1 MPHPDL
7 RVIMANEYVARDP
20 RTGKVIKNKER
31 TVELDIRSLQPME
44 GAWQRIPVYE
54 ILKLASGNI
63 EQLQLSLTNGGGF
76 VRRIDGIMALSRV
89 YENLIPKAHETLLD
103 ALDDDDSEIRI
114 AGLEVMPSFSLKL
127 HTDLMIY
134 LSDRL
139 QDNDLNVRLTAM
151 QTLQKMSPI
160 FPSGCEDILRRE
172 LRHKD
177 KNHRKSAF
185 EALRL
190 TSIAWPESGCLH
202 LDELI
207 REDEV
212 DLRRRGSKILRN
224 IAAKGG
230 PTGWDL
236 IGWSLEDE
244 DAQVRRNASQCLVTL
259 ANSEPRIAL
268 ILVEHALNDD
278 DTKVRNSVIRAMK
291 KLDMQSPRVT
301 DMILRGARSRDLNL
315 RTACISQLSIILTG
329 DRLRES
335 AAELLRQETDPA
347 LRKRLT
353 ALSIDL
359 ELDGTETEKNR
370 FLAPVEKVDDDE
382 IQEFTMPIKPDKP
395 KGEHDKQKASRPKP
409 EDLR

>member
-1 MPHPDL
+1 MVDGY
-7 RVIMANEYVARDP
+7 IARDP
-20 RTGKVIKNKER
+20 RTGKIIQQRKKSAEM
-31 TVELDIRSLQPME
+31 DIRSLQPSE
-44 GAWQRIPVYE
+44 GPWQRIPIFQ
-54 ILKLASGNI
+54 ILELAEGKT
-63 EQLQLSLTNGGGF
+63 ERLELSLTNGGGF
-76 VRRIDGIMALSRV
+76 VKRTDGIKALARV
-89 YENLIPKAHETLLD
+89 YENSIPRAHEILLE
-103 ALDDDDSEIRI
+103 ALDDDDVEIRI

-139 QDNDLNVRLTAM
+139 QDENLNVRKIAM

-160 FPSGCEDILRRE
+160 FPSGCEEILRRE
-172 LRHKD
+172 LRS
-177 KNHRKSAF
+177 KNKGHRKNAF
-185 EALRL
+185 ETLKL
-190 TSIAWPESGCLH
+190 TSIAWPETGCLH
-202 LDELI
+202 IDELI

-212 DLRRRGSKILRN
+212 DLRRGGSKILRN

-230 PTGWDL
+230 PSGWDL

-244 DAQVRRNASQCLVTL
+244 DAQVRRNAAKCLVTL
-259 ANSEPRIAL
+259 TNSEPRIAL

-278 DTKVRNSVIRAMK
+278 DTDVRNSVIRAMK

-315 RTACISQLSIILTG
+315 RTACVEQLSIILTG

-335 AAELLRQETDPA
+335 AAELLRQETNPK

-359 ELDGTETEKNR
+359 ELDGSESEKNR
-370 FLAPVEKVDDDE
+370 FLAPVEKVNDE
-382 IQEFTMPIKPDKP
+382 NDKEIAMQIKRDEP
-395 KGEHDKQKASRPKP
+395 KGEHDKQKASRAKP

>member
-1 MPHPDL
+1 
-7 RVIMANEYVARDP
+7 MADDYVARDP
-20 RTGKVIKNKER
+20 RTGKIIQQRKKSAEM
-31 TVELDIRSLQPME
+31 DIRSLQPSD
-44 GAWQRIPVYE
+44 GPWQRIPIFQ
-54 ILKLASGNI
+54 ILELAEGRT
-63 EQLQLSLTNGGGF
+63 ERLELSLTNGGGF
-76 VRRIDGIMALSRV
+76 VKRTDGIKALARV
-89 YENLIPKAHETLLD
+89 YENSIPKAHEILLET
-103 ALDDDDSEIRI
+103 LDDDDVEIRI

-139 QDNDLNVRLTAM
+139 QDEDSNVRKIAM

-172 LRHKD
+172 LRS
-177 KNHRKSAF
+177 KNKEHRKNAF
-185 EALRL
+185 EALKL
-190 TSIAWPESGCLH
+190 TSIAWPETGCLH
-202 LDELI
+202 IDELI
-207 REDEV
+207 REEEV
-212 DLRRRGSKILRN
+212 DLRRKGSKILRN

-230 PTGWDL
+230 PSGWDL

-244 DAQVRRNASQCLVTL
+244 DAQVRRNAAKCLVTL
-259 ANSEPRIAL
+259 TNSEPRIAL

-278 DTKVRNSVIRAMK
+278 DTDVRNSVIRAMK

-301 DMILRGARSRDLNL
+301 DMIIRGARSRDLNL
-315 RTACISQLSIILTG
+315 RTACVEQLSIILTG

-335 AAELLRQETDPA
+335 AAELLRQETNPK

-359 ELDGTETEKNR
+359 ELDGSESEKNR
-370 FLAPVEKVDDDE
+370 FLAPVEKVSDE
-382 IQEFTMPIKPDKP
+382 NEKEIAMQIKRDEP
-395 KGEHDKQKASRPKP
+395 KGEHDKQKAGREKP

>member
-1 MPHPDL
+1 
-7 RVIMANEYVARDP
+7 MADDYVARDP
-20 RTGKVIKNKER
+20 RTGKIIQQRKKSAEM
-31 TVELDIRSLQPME
+31 DIRSLQPSD
-44 GAWQRIPVYE
+44 GPWQRIPIFQ
-54 ILKLASGNI
+54 ILELAEGRT
-63 EQLQLSLTNGGGF
+63 ERLELSLTNGGGF
-76 VRRIDGIMALSRV
+76 VKRTDGIKALARV
-89 YENLIPKAHETLLD
+89 YENSIPKAHEILLET
-103 ALDDDDSEIRI
+103 LDDDDVEIRI

-139 QDNDLNVRLTAM
+139 QDEDSNVRKIAM

-172 LRHKD
+172 LRS
-177 KNHRKSAF
+177 KNKEHRKNAF
-185 EALRL
+185 EDLKL
-190 TSIAWPESGCLH
+190 TSIAWPETGCLH
-202 LDELI
+202 IDELI
-207 REDEV
+207 REEEV
-212 DLRRRGSKILRN
+212 DLRRKGSKILRN

-230 PTGWDL
+230 PSGWDL

-244 DAQVRRNASQCLVTL
+244 DAQVRRNAAKCLVTL
-259 ANSEPRIAL
+259 TNSEPRIAL

-278 DTKVRNSVIRAMK
+278 DTDVRNSVIRAMK

-301 DMILRGARSRDLNL
+301 DMIIRGARSRDLNL
-315 RTACISQLSIILTG
+315 RTACVEQLSIILTG

-335 AAELLRQETDPA
+335 AAELLRQETNPK

-359 ELDGTETEKNR
+359 ELDGSESEKNR
-370 FLAPVEKVDDDE
+370 FLAPVEKVSDE
-382 IQEFTMPIKPDKP
+382 NEKEIAMQIKRDEP
-395 KGEHDKQKASRPKP
+395 KGEHDKQKASRAKP

>member
-1 MPHPDL
+1 MVDGY
-7 RVIMANEYVARDP
+7 IARDP
-20 RTGKVIKNKER
+20 RTGKIIQQRKKSAEM
-31 TVELDIRSLQPME
+31 DIRSLQPSE
-44 GAWQRIPVYE
+44 GPWQRIPIFQ
-54 ILKLASGNI
+54 ILELAEGKT
-63 EQLQLSLTNGGGF
+63 ERLELSLTNGGGF
-76 VRRIDGIMALSRV
+76 VKRTDGIKALARV
-89 YENLIPKAHETLLD
+89 YENSIPRAHEILLE
-103 ALDDDDSEIRI
+103 ALDDDDVEIRI

-139 QDNDLNVRLTAM
+139 QDENLNVRKIAM

-160 FPSGCEDILRRE
+160 FPSGCEEILRRE
-172 LRHKD
+172 LRS
-177 KNHRKSAF
+177 KNKGHRKNAF
-185 EALRL
+185 ETLKL
-190 TSIAWPESGCLH
+190 TSIAWPETGCLH
-202 LDELI
+202 IDELI
-207 REDEV
+207 REEEV
-212 DLRRRGSKILRN
+212 DLRRGGSKILRN

-230 PTGWDL
+230 PSGWDL

-244 DAQVRRNASQCLVTL
+244 DAQVRRNAAKCLVTL
-259 ANSEPRIAL
+259 TNSEPRIAL

-278 DTKVRNSVIRAMK
+278 DTDVRNSVIRAMK

-315 RTACISQLSIILTG
+315 RTACVEQLSIILTG

-335 AAELLRQETDPA
+335 AAELLRQETNPK

-359 ELDGTETEKNR
+359 ELDGSESEKNR
-370 FLAPVEKVDDDE
+370 FLAPVEKVNDEDDKEIAMQIKRDE
-382 IQEFTMPIKPDKP
+382 P
-395 KGEHDKQKASRPKP
+395 KGEHDKQKASRAKP